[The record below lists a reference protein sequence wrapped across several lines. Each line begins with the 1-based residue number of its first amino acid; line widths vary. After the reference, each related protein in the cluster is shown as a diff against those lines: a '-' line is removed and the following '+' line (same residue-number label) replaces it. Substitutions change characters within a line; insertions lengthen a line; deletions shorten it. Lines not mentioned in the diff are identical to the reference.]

1 MLLDRGKISAIM
13 FILEVDM
20 DMFHITVLFPAFVPS
35 WHLQSFLANTDK
47 DGNKGDTDGDA
58 EGAPHHLCQTFSL
71 QHQHVLCDLHT
82 YPNHCGACVKEGGGG
97 GQKNV

>member
-1 MLLDRGKISAIM
+1 MVMLLDRGKISAIM

-71 QHQHVLCDLHT
+71 QLQHVL
-82 YPNHCGACVKEGGGG
+82 
-97 GQKNV
+97 